1 MKKFLYIIAF
11 VFAINPVITAQNNNG
26 KVIIRLVKDTEPDT
40 AYSEESNVTVLRAGI
55 KNNDTLYFASLPA
68 FTIVKKYP
76 RKFRAALRRHDKLV
90 RNVKKVYPYARI
102 AGIKLVEYEE
112 LLKNASSDKERRR
125 LMKQAEKELK
135 DEFEGDITKLTFSQ
149 GIILIKLID
158 RETGNSSYVLIQEL
172 RGKVIAFFWQ
182 SLARLFG
189 YNLKSGY
196 DPEGE
201 DREIEYIVQQIERG
215 EI

>member
-1 MKKFLYIIAF
+1 MKRLLYIIILIFTIAP
-11 VFAINPVITAQNNNG
+11 AITAQNNG
-26 KVIIRLVKDTEPDT
+26 KVVIKLVEKDTVPDT
-40 AYSEESNVTVLRAGI
+40 AYSIENNVTILRANI
-55 KNNDTLYFASLPA
+55 KNNDTLYFANLPA

-90 RNVKKVYPYARI
+90 RNVKKVYPYAKI
-102 AGIKLVEYEE
+102 AGLKLVEYED
-112 LLKNASSDKERRR
+112 LLQNASSDRERRR

-135 DEFEGDITKLTFSQ
+135 NEFEGDITKLTFSQ

-189 YNLKSGY
+189 YNLKTGY

-201 DREIEYIVQQIERG
+201 DKEIEYIVQQIERG
-215 EI
+215 EL

>member
-1 MKKFLYIIAF
+1 MNKVIFTFILLFALYS
-11 VFAINPVITAQNNNG
+11 PSSAQNPGN
-26 KVIIRLVKDTEPDT
+26 VIIRSAMPEADTIAKNDDV
-40 AYSEESNVTVLRAGI
+40 YILRARI
-55 KNNDTLYFASLPA
+55 KNNDTLYIADLPT

-76 RKFRAALRRHDKLV
+76 RKFKAALKRHDKLV
-90 RNVKKVYPYARI
+90 RNVKKVYPYAKI
-102 AGIKLVEYEE
+102 AGLKLCEYEV
-112 LLKNASSDKERRR
+112 LLKDASSDRERRK

-135 DEFEGDITKLTFSQ
+135 EQFEGDITKLTFSQ

-182 SLARLFG
+182 SIARLFG

>member
-1 MKKFLYIIAF
+1 MKKLLYTI
-11 VFAINPVITAQNNNG
+11 VFILAINPVITAQNHK
-26 KVIIRLVKDTEPDT
+26 KVIIKLVEKDTKTDT
-40 AYSEESNVTVLRAGI
+40 SYSDESNVTILRANI
-55 KNNDTLYFASLPA
+55 KNNDTLYFANLPA

-90 RNVKKVYPYARI
+90 RNVKKVYPFAKI

-112 LLKNASSDKERRR
+112 LLKNASSDRERRK

-135 DEFEGDITKLTFSQ
+135 SEFEGDITKLTFSQ

-182 SLARLFG
+182 SLARLLG
-189 YNLKSGY
+189 YNLKTGY

>member
-1 MKKFLYIIAF
+1 MKRVIYII
-11 VFAINPVITAQNNNG
+11 ILVIAANQLLTAQNEG
-26 KVIIRLVKDTEPDT
+26 KVIVRLVDPEPDSSYQEQDNIT
-40 AYSEESNVTVLRAGI
+40 ILRANI

-90 RNVKKVYPYARI
+90 RNVKKVYPYAKI
-102 AGIKLVEYEE
+102 AGLKLHEYED
-112 LLKNASSDKERRR
+112 LLKNASSDRERRK

-135 DEFEGDITKLTFSQ
+135 EQFEGDITKLTFSQ

-182 SLARLFG
+182 SVARLFG

-201 DREIEYIVQQIERG
+201 DREIEFIVQQIENG
-215 EI
+215 EL

>member
-1 MKKFLYIIAF
+1 MKRLLYIIILIFTIAP
-11 VFAINPVITAQNNNG
+11 AITAQNNG
-26 KVIIRLVKDTEPDT
+26 KVVIKLVEKDTVPDT
-40 AYSEESNVTVLRAGI
+40 AYSIENNVTILRANI
-55 KNNDTLYFASLPA
+55 KNNDTLYFANLPA

-90 RNVKKVYPYARI
+90 RNVKKVYPYAKI
-102 AGIKLVEYEE
+102 AGLKLVEYED
-112 LLKNASSDKERRR
+112 LLKNASSDRERRR

-135 DEFEGDITKLTFSQ
+135 SEFEGDITKLTFSQ

-189 YNLKSGY
+189 YNLKTGY

-201 DREIEYIVQQIERG
+201 DKEIEYIVQQIERG
-215 EI
+215 EL

>member
-1 MKKFLYIIAF
+1 MRRFLYIIILI
-11 VFAINPVITAQNNNG
+11 FAVTPLLTAQNERRITI
-26 KVIIRLVKDTEPDT
+26 KLVKPEPDT
-40 AYSEESNVTVLRAGI
+40 SYQADDSITILRARI
-55 KNNDTLYFASLPA
+55 KNNDTLYFANLPE

-90 RNVKKVYPYARI
+90 RNVKKVYPYAKI
-102 AGIKLVEYEE
+102 AGLKLREYEVV
-112 LLKNASSDKERRR
+112 LKNAKSDRERRK

-135 DEFEGDITKLTFSQ
+135 EQFEGDITKLTFSQ

-189 YNLKSGY
+189 YNLKTGY